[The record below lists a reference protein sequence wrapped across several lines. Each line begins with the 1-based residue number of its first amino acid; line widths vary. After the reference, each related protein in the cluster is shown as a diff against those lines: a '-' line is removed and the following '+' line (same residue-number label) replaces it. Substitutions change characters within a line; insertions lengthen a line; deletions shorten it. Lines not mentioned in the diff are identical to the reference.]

1 LIELHHVNKT
11 YLHHGVPIRV
21 LTDINLVVRQGESLA
36 VVGAS
41 GVGKSTLLH
50 MMGSLEPPTEGSV
63 RFLDRDLYALDEAGL
78 CRLRNR
84 EIGFVFQFHHLLSE
98 FTALENTMIPAL
110 IGKISQESARAMAS
124 RILDRVG
131 LGHRLMHRPG
141 ELSGGEQQR
150 VAIARALVMNP
161 KLILADEPTGNLDWA
176 TGEEISELLFDL
188 NNDVGL
194 TMVVATHNPRLAAGM
209 STRMEIVGGRIQ
221 V

>member
-1 LIELHHVNKT
+1 LIELEHVHKT
-11 YLHHGVPIRV
+11 YLHHGKPIRV
-21 LTDINLVVRQGESLA
+21 LADINLVVRQGESVA
-36 VVGAS
+36 VMGAS

-63 RFLDRDLYALDEAGL
+63 RFMGRDLYALDEPGV

-98 FTALENTMIPAL
+98 FNSLENTMMPAL
-110 IGKISQESARAMAS
+110 IGRVSREAAQAMAT
-124 RILDRVG
+124 RILNRVG
-131 LGHRLMHRPG
+131 LGHRVMHRPG

-176 TGEEISELLFDL
+176 TGEEIAELLFDL
-188 NNDVGL
+188 NQDVGL
-194 TMVVATHNPRLAAGM
+194 TMVVATHNPKLAAGM
-209 STRMEIVGGRIQ
+209 STQMEILGGRIQ

>member
-1 LIELHHVNKT
+1 
-11 YLHHGVPIRV
+11 
-21 LTDINLVVRQGESLA
+21 VVRSGESVA
-36 VVGAS
+36 VMGAS

-50 MMGSLEPPTEGSV
+50 MMGSLEPPTEGRV
-63 RFLDRDLYALDEAGL
+63 RFMDRDLYALDEPGI
-78 CRLRNR
+78 CRLRNQ

-98 FTALENTMIPAL
+98 FSALENAMIPAL
-110 IGKISQESARAMAS
+110 IGRISRETARAMAT
-124 RILDRVG
+124 RILNRVG

-188 NNDVGL
+188 NREVGL
-194 TMVVATHNPRLAAGM
+194 TMVVATHNSKLAAGM
-209 STRMEIVGGRIQ
+209 SKQMEIVGGRIQ

>member
-1 LIELHHVNKT
+1 LIELDHVHKT
-11 YLHHGVPIRV
+11 YLHHGEPIRV
-21 LTDINLVVRQGESLA
+21 LSDINLVVRGGESVA

-63 RFLDRDLYALDEAGL
+63 RFMGRDLYALDEPAVCL
-78 CRLRNR
+78 LRNR

-98 FTALENTMIPAL
+98 FSALENTMIPAL
-110 IGKISQESARAMAS
+110 IGRVSREEAQAMAT
-124 RILDRVG
+124 RILNRVG

-188 NNDVGL
+188 NQDVGL
-194 TMVVATHNPRLAAGM
+194 TMVVATHNTKLAAGM
-209 STRMEIVGGRIQ
+209 STQMEIVGGRIRA
-221 V
+221 

>member
-1 LIELHHVNKT
+1 LIELDHVHKT
-11 YLHHGVPIRV
+11 YLHHGKPIPV
-21 LTDINLVVRQGESLA
+21 LADIDLVVRQGESLA

-50 MMGSLEPPTEGSV
+50 MMGSLEPPTAGSV
-63 RFLDRDLYALDEAGL
+63 RFMGRDLYALDEPGV

-98 FTALENTMIPAL
+98 FTALENTMIPAP
-110 IGKISQESARAMAS
+110 IGRRSKEAARSMAS

-188 NNDVGL
+188 NQDVGL
-194 TMVVATHNPRLAAGM
+194 TMVVATHNPKLAAGM
-209 STRMEIVGGRIQ
+209 STQMEIVGGRIR